1 MLDLTHWPLDARA
14 RTVGVLTD
22 VDDTL
27 TTDGAITPDALQ
39 AMAALRAAG
48 LYVIAITGRPAGW
61 SEPFAT
67 TWPVDAIVAE
77 TGSVALL
84 RTPKNSSQNGLQ
96 PNREGDRKSVV

>member
-39 AMAALRAAG
+39 ATGPVVSWCLCRVCWECVARGVTHLAESARTCSPSPGEYRKMCTVIG
-48 LYVIAITGRPAGW
+48 L
-61 SEPFAT
+61 
-67 TWPVDAIVAE
+67 
-77 TGSVALL
+77 
-84 RTPKNSSQNGLQ
+84 
-96 PNREGDRKSVV
+96 